1 MSIFRKLGWFFK
13 IEKWNYLIGVIFLLL
28 VAVLNVIPPKII
40 GNLVQEISTR
50 GLTGFSLTISLLIL
64 AAVGFLQYIFRY
76 TWRSRIFGGAA
87 RLEKTLRS
95 RLFNHYMQ
103 MDQTFYQEHR
113 TGDLMAHA
121 TNDLQAIQQV
131 AGSGILSFADSIITG
146 ITTIIA
152 MMALVD
158 WRLTLLAMIPFPL
171 LAISAGYLGTKIHI
185 AFRKSQ
191 AAFSR
196 LNNKTQESIMGI
208 KVIKSLGQDQE
219 DIDDFKKLVDQTIQI
234 NRKVNMLDALFNPMT
249 TVLIGISYMIT
260 LVLGGSFVV
269 HNVINIGQLVSFISY
284 ITMLIW
290 PMFAIGNLF
299 NIMERGNASY
309 DRVNLLLHAKSSII
323 DDKHAVQ
330 KRATGDLDFNIQSF
344 TYPGDENSSLN
355 DVHFK
360 LPAGNTIGLVGKV
373 GTGKSTLMKLILREF
388 DDYKGA
394 ITVGGIN
401 IKDYALNS
409 YLPSLGYVPEESFLF
424 SDTIKN
430 NIRFGDFDATDD
442 EVVAAAKKSDLYAD
456 ILDQPNQFDTEVGE
470 QGVSLSGGQR
480 QRLAIARALII
491 NPEVLLLDDA
501 LSAVDGETEHA
512 ILQELRQERKNKTTI
527 IAAHRLSSVM
537 NANEILVL
545 DNGRIIQ
552 RGTHSQLV
560 SQPGWYQD
568 MFHRQQMETK
578 IEKEGDLSAE

>member
-1 MSIFRKLGWFFK
+1 MSIFRKLAWFFK
-13 IEKWNYLIGVIFLLL
+13 IEKWNYLIGVLFLLL
-28 VAVLNVIPPKII
+28 VAILNVVPPKII
-40 GNLVQEISTR
+40 GNLVQEISTKD
-50 GLTGFSLTISLLIL
+50 LTGVSLAISLVIL
-64 AAVGFLQYIFRY
+64 ASVGVLQYLFRY
-76 TWRSRIFGGAA
+76 IWRARIFGGAA

-95 RLFNHYMQ
+95 RLFTHYMQ

-152 MMALVD
+152 MMTLVD

-208 KVIKSLGQDQE
+208 KVIKSLGQDKE
-219 DIDDFKKLVDQTIQI
+219 DIADFKRLVDETIQI

-249 TVLIGISYMIT
+249 TVLIGVSYMIT

-309 DRVNLLLHAKSSII
+309 DRVNLLLHARSSII
-323 DDKHAVQ
+323 DDKHSLK
-330 KRATGDLDFNIQSF
+330 KRATGDLNFNIKSF
-344 TYPGDENSSLN
+344 TYPGDEQRSLT
-355 DVHFK
+355 DVRFT
-360 LPAGNTIGLVGKV
+360 LPAGHTIGLVGRV
-373 GTGKSTLMKLILREF
+373 GTGKSTIMKLILREF

-394 ITVGGIN
+394 ISVGGIN

-430 NIRFGDFDATDD
+430 NIRFGNFEASDDAVI
-442 EVVAAAKKSDLYAD
+442 EAAKKSDLYAD

-491 NPEVLLLDDA
+491 NPEMLLLDDA

-512 ILQELRQERKNKTTI
+512 ILQELRQERKDKTTI

-545 DNGRIIQ
+545 DDGKIIQ
-552 RGTHSQLV
+552 RGTHAELMAQK
-560 SQPGWYQD
+560 GWYQD
-568 MFHRQQMETK
+568 MFRRQQMETK
-578 IEKEGDLSAE
+578 IEKEGDLNAE

>member
-512 ILQELRQERKNKTTI
+512 ILQELRQERKDKTTI

-578 IEKEGDLSAE
+578 IEKEGGLSAE

>member
-309 DRVNLLLHAKSSII
+309 DRVNLLLHTKSSII

-512 ILQELRQERKNKTTI
+512 ILQELRQERKDKTTI